1 MVAISIN
8 PTESFH
14 FTVGAKEEKR
24 WTEPIVKWPI
34 TLLFPLCQ
42 PEGSKEKRNGTY
54 RPPCW
59 SRAQGCSRFPW
70 FIDSQPTPSFALL
83 SLSYHS
89 RPYAT
94 LSLFRPLYP
103 YLLPP
108 APSFSP
114 SFYLSLPPS
123 LLHFSPSLYFSLS
136 LFLPLFLSLSLTLFL
151 ALCLFLFL
159 CFLFLCNM
167 YFKRFFIIFI
177 ISFFFTIPISR
188 LVKSCCFFPKFY

>member
-1 MVAISIN
+1 MAAISIN

-24 WTEPIVKWPI
+24 WIEPIVKWPI
-34 TLLFPLCQ
+34 TLLFPLYQ

-89 RPYAT
+89 RHYST
-94 LSLFRPLYP
+94 LSLFLPLYP

-114 SFYLSLPPS
+114 SSYLSLS
-123 LLHFSPSLYFSLS
+123 LPLTLIPLRRSLSLSLSLS
-136 LFLPLFLSLSLTLFL
+136 LFLT
-151 ALCLFLFL
+151 LCLFLFL
-159 CFLFLCNM
+159 FRRFLFLCNM

-177 ISFFFTIPISR
+177 VIFLHHSDFSTS
-188 LVKSCCFFPKFY
+188 